1 MPAPHRLYPRSLIC
15 LAQALLAWA
24 LLAWAPAQASQELTL
39 VGKAA
44 VPDVEVALDGDDWR
58 WLARKRVL
66 TLGVY
71 APDIPPFDV
80 TYGERYEGLTA
91 DYMAIIAHNLGMQAK
106 VLRYPTREQA
116 LSALESGQIDLIGT
130 VNGTDGRQQS
140 LRLSV
145 PYAADHPVI
154 VMPIGARHV
163 PASNLAGQRL
173 AVDINYL
180 PKETLARAYPQAT
193 LHYFPSSEQAL
204 AAVAYGQADVFI
216 GDALTTSHLVSQS
229 YFNDVRAVAPAHI
242 ATGGESFGVRADNTR
257 LLRVVNAV
265 LEAIPP
271 SEHRSLIYRW
281 GLGSSISLDF
291 AHPAYSAREQ
301 QWMADHPVVKVA
313 VLNLFAPFTLFRTD
327 EQFGGISA
335 AVLQLLQL
343 RTGLDFEIIGVDTV
357 EELIAKLRS
366 GEADMAG
373 ALFVNSARESFLSFS
388 RPYVRN
394 GMVIVTRQ
402 DPDAPVDAD
411 HLDGRT
417 VALVRNSAAIPLLQR
432 RYPQAKVV
440 TADNPSEAM
449 LMVANG
455 QADAVV
461 QTQISASY
469 YVNRYFAGKLR
480 IASALDLPP
489 AEIAL
494 ATTRGQTELMSI
506 LNKALYSISNDELA
520 SIISRWRGSDGDPRT
535 WYAYRNEIY
544 LLIGLG
550 LLSALLFLSW
560 IVYLRRQIRQRK
572 RAERALNDQL
582 EFMRVLI
589 DGTPNPIYVRDKE
602 GRMLLCNDAYLD
614 TFGVTADAVLG
625 KTIPEANVVGDP
637 ALAREMHEF
646 LLTRVAAEREPRF
659 EDRDVTL
666 HGRTRHVYQW
676 TIPYGDSLGELKGI
690 IGGWIDITERAELL
704 RELHDAKESAD
715 AANRAKTT
723 FLATMS
729 HEIRTPMNAII
740 GMLELALLR
749 PADQEPDRQSIQVA
763 YDSARSLLELI
774 GDILDIAKIEAGK
787 FDLAP
792 VRTALRALPE
802 GAIRVFD
809 GLARQKGIEL
819 VLKTDIV
826 GVDDVLIDPLRMKQV
841 LSNLVGNAIKFTT
854 EGQVVLAVTA
864 RPDGEAAH
872 VQFSVSDTGCGISEA
887 DQRQLFKPFSQVG
900 GSAEAG
906 PAPGTGLGLSISRR
920 LVELMGGTLVMR
932 SAPGVG
938 TTVSVDLRL
947 TMVEKSVQATPP
959 AAAAAATPSK
969 PQVSL
974 RVLVVDDHKP
984 NLMLLRQQLDY
995 LGQRV
1000 IAADSGEAALALW
1013 REHAFDVVITDCN
1026 MPGISGYELARRI
1039 RAAEAAPGYGRTRCI
1054 LFGFTASAQM
1064 DEAQRCRA
1072 AGMDDCLFKPIGVD
1086 ALRQRLNEAVARA
1099 ALPTPPS
1106 PQAAAPATGD
1116 ATPTAFSAESIL
1128 ALTQNDEAL
1137 IRQLLEEVIRTN
1149 RADVDQLQKL
1159 HQQADWPKVSDM
1171 AHRLAG
1177 GARVVDAKA
1186 MIDTAL
1192 ALEKKAQGQ
1201 AGPSP
1206 EIDGLVRTLAA
1217 QSAAL
1222 ETQLRAWLEQR
1233 PHQDQP

>member
-1 MPAPHRLYPRSLIC
+1 MPVLHRLFPRSLIC
-15 LAQALLAWA
+15 LAQALLAWT
-24 LLAWAPAQASQELTL
+24 LLAWAPAHASQELTL

-44 VPDVEVALDGDDWR
+44 LPDVEVALDGDDWR

-80 TYGERYEGLTA
+80 THDERYEGLTA
-91 DYMAIIAHNLGMQAK
+91 DYMAIIAHNLGVQAK

-116 LSALESGQIDLIGT
+116 VSALESGQIDLVGT
-130 VNGTDGRQQS
+130 VNGIEGRQQS

-145 PYAADHPVI
+145 PYAIDQPVLAT
-154 VMPIGARHV
+154 PIGARRA
-163 PASNLAGQRL
+163 PPPDLAGLRL
-173 AVDINYL
+173 AVDVNYL
-180 PKETLARAYPQAT
+180 PRETLERIYPQAT
-193 LHYFPSSEQAL
+193 LRYYPSSEQAL

-229 YFNDVRAVAPAHI
+229 YFNDVRVVAPAQVV
-242 ATGGESFGVRADNTR
+242 TGGESFGVRADNTR

-265 LEAIPP
+265 LEAVPA
-271 SEHRSLIYRW
+271 SERRSLIYRW

-291 AHPAYSAREQ
+291 ERPAYSQREQ
-301 QWMADHPVVKVA
+301 QWMERHPVVKVA

-343 RTGLDFEIIGVDTV
+343 RTGLEFEIIGVDTV
-357 EELIAKLRS
+357 EELMAKLRS

-373 ALFVNSARESFLSFS
+373 ALFVNTARESFLSFS

-394 GMVIVTRQ
+394 GLVIVTRQ
-402 DPDAPVDAD
+402 DPAAPADAD
-411 HLDGRT
+411 HLEGRT
-417 VALVRNSAAIPLLQR
+417 VAMVRNSAAIPLLKQ

-440 TADNPSEAM
+440 TADNPTEAM
-449 LMVANG
+449 LLVADG

-494 ATTRGQTELMSI
+494 ATARGQTELMSI

-520 SIISRWRGSDGDPRT
+520 SIVSRWRGSDGDPRT

-544 LLIGLG
+544 LLAGLG

-560 IVYLRRQIRQRK
+560 IIYLRRQIRQRK

-589 DGTPNPIYVRDKE
+589 DGTPNPIYVRDME

-637 ALAREMHEF
+637 SLAREMHEY
-646 LLTRVAAEREPRF
+646 LLARMTAEREPRF
-659 EDRDVTL
+659 EDRDFAL

-676 TIPYGDSLGELKGI
+676 TVPYGDSLGELKGV
-690 IGGWIDITERAELL
+690 IGGWVDITERTELL

-749 PADQEPDRQSIQVA
+749 PADQEPDRKVA
-763 YDSARSLLELI
+763 YDSARSLLDLI

-792 VRTALRALPE
+792 TRTTLRTLPE
-802 GAIRVFD
+802 GVVRVFD
-809 GLARQKGIEL
+809 GLARQKGIRL
-819 VLKTDIV
+819 ALKTDIT

-854 EGQVVLAVTA
+854 EGQVTLTLTA
-864 RPDGEAAH
+864 RAEGDTAH

-887 DQRQLFKPFSQVG
+887 DQQKLFKPFSQVG
-900 GSAEAG
+900 GGSEAG

-938 TTVSVDLRL
+938 TTVSVDLQL
-947 TMVEKSVQATPP
+947 TMLEKPAQATPP
-959 AAAAAATPSK
+959 APAEQAA
-969 PQVSL
+969 PQQPRASL

-1013 REHAFDVVITDCN
+1013 HEHAFEVVITDCN
-1026 MPGISGYELARRI
+1026 MPGMSGYELARRI
-1039 RAAEAAPGYGRTRCI
+1039 RAAEAAPGYARAPCV

-1086 ALRQRLNEAVARA
+1086 TLSQHLSEAAAR
-1099 ALPTPPS
+1099 TQPPL
-1106 PQAAAPATGD
+1106 PQAAATATDD
-1116 ATPTAFSAESIL
+1116 APPTFSAESIL
-1128 ALTQNDEAL
+1128 ALTQNDDAL

-1149 RADVDQLQKL
+1149 RADVTQLQRL

-1177 GARVVDAKA
+1177 GARVVSAKT

-1201 AGPSP
+1201 AAGPSP
-1206 EIDGLVRTLAA
+1206 EIDGLVQALAA
-1217 QSAAL
+1217 QSAML
-1222 ETQLRAWLEQR
+1222 EAQLTAWLEER
-1233 PHQDQP
+1233 PRPEEHA

>member
-1 MPAPHRLYPRSLIC
+1 MPVLHRLFPRSLIC
-15 LAQALLAWA
+15 LAQALLAWT
-24 LLAWAPAQASQELTL
+24 LLAWAPAHASQELTL

-44 VPDVEVALDGDDWR
+44 LPDVEVALDGDDWR

-80 TYGERYEGLTA
+80 THDERYEGLTA
-91 DYMAIIAHNLGMQAK
+91 DYMAIIAHNLGVQAK

-116 LSALESGQIDLIGT
+116 VSALESGQIDLVGT
-130 VNGTDGRQQS
+130 VNGIEGRQQS

-145 PYAADHPVI
+145 PYAVDQPVLAT
-154 VMPIGARHV
+154 PIGARRA
-163 PASNLAGQRL
+163 PPPDLAGQRL
-173 AVDINYL
+173 AVDVNYL
-180 PKETLARAYPQAT
+180 PREILERVYPQAT
-193 LHYFPSSEQAL
+193 LRYYPSSEQAL

-229 YFNDVRAVAPAHI
+229 YFNDVRVVAPAQVV
-242 ATGGESFGVRADNTR
+242 TGGESFGVRADNTR

-265 LEAIPP
+265 LEAVPA
-271 SEHRSLIYRW
+271 SERRSLIYRW

-291 AHPAYSAREQ
+291 ERPAYSQREQ
-301 QWMADHPVVKVA
+301 QWMERHPVVKVA

-343 RTGLDFEIIGVDTV
+343 RTGLEFEIIGVDTV
-357 EELIAKLRS
+357 EELMAKLRS

-373 ALFVNSARESFLSFS
+373 ALFVNTARESFLSFS

-394 GMVIVTRQ
+394 GLVIVTRQ
-402 DPDAPVDAD
+402 DPAAPADAD

-417 VALVRNSAAIPLLQR
+417 VAMVRNSAAIPLMKQ
-432 RYPQAKVV
+432 RYPRAKVV
-440 TADNPSEAM
+440 TADNPTEAM
-449 LMVANG
+449 LLVADG

-494 ATTRGQTELMSI
+494 ATARGQTELMSI

-520 SIISRWRGSDGDPRT
+520 SIVSRWRGSDGDPRT

-544 LLIGLG
+544 LLAGLG

-560 IVYLRRQIRQRK
+560 IIYLRRQIRQRK

-589 DGTPNPIYVRDKE
+589 DGTPNPIYVRDME
-602 GRMLLCNDAYLD
+602 GRMLLCNNAYLD

-637 ALAREMHEF
+637 ALAREMHEY
-646 LLTRVAAEREPRF
+646 LLARMTAEREPRF

-676 TIPYGDSLGELKGI
+676 TVPYGDSLGELKGV
-690 IGGWIDITERAELL
+690 IGGWVDITERTELL

-749 PADQEPDRQSIQVA
+749 PADQEPDRKSIQVA
-763 YDSARSLLELI
+763 YDSARSLLDLI

-792 VRTALRALPE
+792 TRTTLRTLPE
-802 GAIRVFD
+802 GVVRVFD
-809 GLARQKGIEL
+809 GLARQKGIRL
-819 VLKTDIV
+819 ALKTDIT

-854 EGQVVLAVTA
+854 EGQVTLTLTA
-864 RPDGEAAH
+864 RAEGDTAH

-887 DQRQLFKPFSQVG
+887 DQQKLFKPFSQVG
-900 GSAEAG
+900 GSEAG

-938 TTVSVDLRL
+938 TTVSVDLQL
-947 TMVEKSVQATPP
+947 TMLEKPAQATPP
-959 AAAAAATPSK
+959 APAEQAA
-969 PQVSL
+969 PQQPRASL

-1013 REHAFDVVITDCN
+1013 HEHAFDVVITDCN
-1026 MPGISGYELARRI
+1026 MPGMSGYELARRI
-1039 RAAEAAPGYGRTRCI
+1039 RAAEAAPGYARAPCV

-1086 ALRQRLNEAVARA
+1086 TLSQHLSEAAAR
-1099 ALPTPPS
+1099 TQPPL
-1106 PQAAAPATGD
+1106 PQAAATATDD
-1116 ATPTAFSAESIL
+1116 APPAFSAESIL
-1128 ALTQNDEAL
+1128 ALTQNDDAL

-1149 RADVDQLQKL
+1149 RADVAQLQRL
-1159 HQQADWPKVSDM
+1159 HQEADWPKVSDM

-1177 GARVVDAKA
+1177 GARVVSAKT

-1201 AGPSP
+1201 AAGPSP
-1206 EIDGLVRTLAA
+1206 EIDGLVQALAA
-1217 QSAAL
+1217 QSAML
-1222 ETQLRAWLEQR
+1222 EAQLTAWLEER
-1233 PHQDQP
+1233 PRPEKHA

>member
-1 MPAPHRLYPRSLIC
+1 M
-15 LAQALLAWA
+15 LA
-24 LLAWAPAQASQELTL
+24 T
-39 VGKAA
+39 
-44 VPDVEVALDGDDWR
+44 
-58 WLARKRVL
+58 
-66 TLGVY
+66 
-71 APDIPPFDV
+71 
-80 TYGERYEGLTA
+80 
-91 DYMAIIAHNLGMQAK
+91 
-106 VLRYPTREQA
+106 
-116 LSALESGQIDLIGT
+116 
-130 VNGTDGRQQS
+130 
-140 LRLSV
+140 
-145 PYAADHPVI
+145 
-154 VMPIGARHV
+154 PIGARRA
-163 PASNLAGQRL
+163 PPPDLAGQRL
-173 AVDINYL
+173 AVDVNYL
-180 PKETLARAYPQAT
+180 PREILERVYPQAT
-193 LHYFPSSEQAL
+193 LRYYPSSEQAL

-229 YFNDVRAVAPAHI
+229 YFNDVRVVAPAQVV
-242 ATGGESFGVRADNTR
+242 TGGESFGVRADNTR

-265 LEAIPP
+265 LEAVPA
-271 SEHRSLIYRW
+271 SERRSLIYRW

-291 AHPAYSAREQ
+291 ERPAYSQREQ
-301 QWMADHPVVKVA
+301 QWMERHPVVKVA

-343 RTGLDFEIIGVDTV
+343 RTGLEFEIIGVDTV
-357 EELIAKLRS
+357 EELMAKLRS

-373 ALFVNSARESFLSFS
+373 ALFVNTARESFLSFS

-394 GMVIVTRQ
+394 GLVIVTRQ
-402 DPDAPVDAD
+402 DPAAPADAD

-417 VALVRNSAAIPLLQR
+417 VAMVRNSAAIPLMKQ
-432 RYPQAKVV
+432 RYPRAKVV
-440 TADNPSEAM
+440 TADNPTEAM
-449 LMVANG
+449 LLVADG

-494 ATTRGQTELMSI
+494 ATARGQTELMSI

-520 SIISRWRGSDGDPRT
+520 SIVSRWRGSDGDPRT

-544 LLIGLG
+544 LLAGLG

-560 IVYLRRQIRQRK
+560 IIYLRRQIRQRK

-589 DGTPNPIYVRDKE
+589 DGTPNPIYVRDME
-602 GRMLLCNDAYLD
+602 GRMLLCNNAYLD

-637 ALAREMHEF
+637 ALAREMHEY
-646 LLTRVAAEREPRF
+646 LLARMTAEREPRF

-676 TIPYGDSLGELKGI
+676 TVPYGDSLGELKGV
-690 IGGWIDITERAELL
+690 IGGWVDITERTELL

-749 PADQEPDRQSIQVA
+749 PADQEPDRKSIQVA
-763 YDSARSLLELI
+763 YDSARSLLDLI

-792 VRTALRALPE
+792 TRTTLRTLPE
-802 GAIRVFD
+802 GVVRVFD
-809 GLARQKGIEL
+809 GLARQKGIRL
-819 VLKTDIV
+819 ALKTDIT

-854 EGQVVLAVTA
+854 EGQVTLTLTA
-864 RPDGEAAH
+864 RAEGDTAH

-887 DQRQLFKPFSQVG
+887 DQQKLFKPFSQVG
-900 GSAEAG
+900 GSEAG

-938 TTVSVDLRL
+938 TTVSVDLQL
-947 TMVEKSVQATPP
+947 TMLEKPAQATPP
-959 AAAAAATPSK
+959 APAEQAA
-969 PQVSL
+969 PQQPRASL

-1013 REHAFDVVITDCN
+1013 HEHAFDVVITDCN
-1026 MPGISGYELARRI
+1026 MPGMSGYELARRI
-1039 RAAEAAPGYGRTRCI
+1039 RAAEAAPGYARAPCV

-1086 ALRQRLNEAVARA
+1086 TLSQHLSEAAAR
-1099 ALPTPPS
+1099 TQPPL
-1106 PQAAAPATGD
+1106 PQAAATATDD
-1116 ATPTAFSAESIL
+1116 APPAFSAESIL
-1128 ALTQNDEAL
+1128 ALTQNDDAL

-1149 RADVDQLQKL
+1149 RADVAQLQRL
-1159 HQQADWPKVSDM
+1159 HQEADWPKVSDM

-1177 GARVVDAKA
+1177 GARVVSAKT

-1201 AGPSP
+1201 AAGPSP
-1206 EIDGLVRTLAA
+1206 EIDGLVQALAA
-1217 QSAAL
+1217 QSAML
-1222 ETQLRAWLEQR
+1222 EAQLTAWLEER
-1233 PHQDQP
+1233 PRPEKHA

>member
-229 YFNDVRAVAPAHI
+229 YFNDVRVVAPAHI

-480 IASALDLPP
+480 IASALDLPRP
-489 AEIAL
+489 
-494 ATTRGQTELMSI
+494 R
-506 LNKALYSISNDELA
+506 
-520 SIISRWRGSDGDPRT
+520 SRWR
-535 WYAYRNEIY
+535 
-544 LLIGLG
+544 
-550 LLSALLFLSW
+550 
-560 IVYLRRQIRQRK
+560 RR
-572 RAERALNDQL
+572 A
-582 EFMRVLI
+582 
-589 DGTPNPIYVRDKE
+589 
-602 GRMLLCNDAYLD
+602 
-614 TFGVTADAVLG
+614 
-625 KTIPEANVVGDP
+625 
-637 ALAREMHEF
+637 
-646 LLTRVAAEREPRF
+646 
-659 EDRDVTL
+659 
-666 HGRTRHVYQW
+666 
-676 TIPYGDSLGELKGI
+676 
-690 IGGWIDITERAELL
+690 
-704 RELHDAKESAD
+704 
-715 AANRAKTT
+715 
-723 FLATMS
+723 
-729 HEIRTPMNAII
+729 
-740 GMLELALLR
+740 
-749 PADQEPDRQSIQVA
+749 
-763 YDSARSLLELI
+763 
-774 GDILDIAKIEAGK
+774 
-787 FDLAP
+787 
-792 VRTALRALPE
+792 
-802 GAIRVFD
+802 
-809 GLARQKGIEL
+809 
-819 VLKTDIV
+819 
-826 GVDDVLIDPLRMKQV
+826 
-841 LSNLVGNAIKFTT
+841 
-854 EGQVVLAVTA
+854 A
-864 RPDGEAAH
+864 RP
-872 VQFSVSDTGCGISEA
+872 
-887 DQRQLFKPFSQVG
+887 
-900 GSAEAG
+900 
-906 PAPGTGLGLSISRR
+906 
-920 LVELMGGTLVMR
+920 
-932 SAPGVG
+932 
-938 TTVSVDLRL
+938 
-947 TMVEKSVQATPP
+947 
-959 AAAAAATPSK
+959 
-969 PQVSL
+969 
-974 RVLVVDDHKP
+974 
-984 NLMLLRQQLDY
+984 N
-995 LGQRV
+995 
-1000 IAADSGEAALALW
+1000 
-1013 REHAFDVVITDCN
+1013 
-1026 MPGISGYELARRI
+1026 
-1039 RAAEAAPGYGRTRCI
+1039 
-1054 LFGFTASAQM
+1054 
-1064 DEAQRCRA
+1064 
-1072 AGMDDCLFKPIGVD
+1072 
-1086 ALRQRLNEAVARA
+1086 
-1099 ALPTPPS
+1099 
-1106 PQAAAPATGD
+1106 
-1116 ATPTAFSAESIL
+1116 
-1128 ALTQNDEAL
+1128 
-1137 IRQLLEEVIRTN
+1137 
-1149 RADVDQLQKL
+1149 
-1159 HQQADWPKVSDM
+1159 
-1171 AHRLAG
+1171 
-1177 GARVVDAKA
+1177 
-1186 MIDTAL
+1186 
-1192 ALEKKAQGQ
+1192 
-1201 AGPSP
+1201 
-1206 EIDGLVRTLAA
+1206 
-1217 QSAAL
+1217 
-1222 ETQLRAWLEQR
+1222 
-1233 PHQDQP
+1233 

>member
-44 VPDVEVALDGDDWR
+44 VPDVEIALDGDDWR

-80 TYGERYEGLTA
+80 TYDERYEGLTA
-91 DYMAIIAHNLGMQAK
+91 DYMAIIAHNLGVQAK

-116 LSALESGQIDLIGT
+116 VGALESGQIDLIGT
-130 VNGTDGRQQS
+130 VNGIEGRLQS

-145 PYAADHPVI
+145 PYAADHPVL
-154 VMPIGARHV
+154 VMPIGARRAP
-163 PASNLAGQRL
+163 PADLAGQRL
-173 AVDINYL
+173 AVDANYL
-180 PKETLARAYPQAT
+180 PRETLQQAYPQAT

-229 YFNDVRAVAPAHI
+229 YFNDVRVVAPAQI
-242 ATGGESFGVRADNTR
+242 VTGGESFGVRADNTR

-265 LEAIPP
+265 LEAIPA
-271 SEHRSLIYRW
+271 SERRSLIYRW

-291 AHPAYSAREQ
+291 ARPAYSAREQ
-301 QWMADHPVVKVA
+301 QWMANHPVVKVA

-343 RTGLDFEIIGVDTV
+343 RTGLDFQIIGVDTV

-373 ALFVNSARESFLSFS
+373 ALFVNAARESVLSFS

-402 DPDAPVDAD
+402 DPAAPADAD

-417 VALVRNSAAIPLLQR
+417 IAMVRNSAAIPLLQQ

-440 TADNPSEAM
+440 TADNPTEAM
-449 LMVANG
+449 LLVADG

-494 ATTRGQTELMSI
+494 ATARGQTELISI

-520 SIISRWRGSDGDPRT
+520 SIVSRWRGSDGDPRT
-535 WYAYRNEIY
+535 WYAYRNEI
-544 LLIGLG
+544 
-550 LLSALLFLSW
+550 
-560 IVYLRRQIRQRK
+560 
-572 RAERALNDQL
+572 
-582 EFMRVLI
+582 
-589 DGTPNPIYVRDKE
+589 
-602 GRMLLCNDAYLD
+602 
-614 TFGVTADAVLG
+614 
-625 KTIPEANVVGDP
+625 
-637 ALAREMHEF
+637 
-646 LLTRVAAEREPRF
+646 
-659 EDRDVTL
+659 
-666 HGRTRHVYQW
+666 
-676 TIPYGDSLGELKGI
+676 
-690 IGGWIDITERAELL
+690 
-704 RELHDAKESAD
+704 
-715 AANRAKTT
+715 
-723 FLATMS
+723 
-729 HEIRTPMNAII
+729 
-740 GMLELALLR
+740 
-749 PADQEPDRQSIQVA
+749 
-763 YDSARSLLELI
+763 
-774 GDILDIAKIEAGK
+774 
-787 FDLAP
+787 
-792 VRTALRALPE
+792 
-802 GAIRVFD
+802 
-809 GLARQKGIEL
+809 
-819 VLKTDIV
+819 
-826 GVDDVLIDPLRMKQV
+826 
-841 LSNLVGNAIKFTT
+841 
-854 EGQVVLAVTA
+854 
-864 RPDGEAAH
+864 
-872 VQFSVSDTGCGISEA
+872 
-887 DQRQLFKPFSQVG
+887 
-900 GSAEAG
+900 
-906 PAPGTGLGLSISRR
+906 
-920 LVELMGGTLVMR
+920 
-932 SAPGVG
+932 
-938 TTVSVDLRL
+938 
-947 TMVEKSVQATPP
+947 
-959 AAAAAATPSK
+959 
-969 PQVSL
+969 
-974 RVLVVDDHKP
+974 
-984 NLMLLRQQLDY
+984 
-995 LGQRV
+995 
-1000 IAADSGEAALALW
+1000 
-1013 REHAFDVVITDCN
+1013 TDCN
-1026 MPGISGYELARRI
+1026 MPGINGYELARRI

-1086 ALRQRLNEAVARA
+1086 ALRQRLNEAAARA

-1106 PQAAAPATGD
+1106 PQAAAPATHD
-1116 ATPTAFSAESIL
+1116 ATPAAFSAESIL

-1137 IRQLLEEVIRTN
+1137 IRQLLEELIRTN

-1206 EIDGLVRTLAA
+1206 EIDGMVRTLAA

-1233 PHQDQP
+1233 PHQGQP